1 MKTSAKYSAQ
11 DFTADTATVAPA
23 SDCFAMEL
31 SEGSTTRTFDRAKIR
46 QAVRQILE
54 AIGEDPDREG
64 LLETP
69 DRVARMYFELT
80 SGMDTSIASQ
90 ISCEFLEEKAG
101 LVLVRDINFAST
113 CEHHMLPFTGVAH
126 VAYLPREGRI
136 TGLSKLA
143 RVVEVASKRLQVQER
158 LTAQIADAIE
168 DTLNPL
174 GVFVMVEATHSCMVL
189 RGIKKPGSKTITM
202 DSRGVYLDDKDSRNE
217 LLTLLSRP

>member
-1 MKTSAKYSAQ
+1 M
-11 DFTADTATVAPA
+11 
-23 SDCFAMEL
+23 
-31 SEGSTTRTFDRAKIR
+31 
-46 QAVRQILE
+46 
-54 AIGEDPDREG
+54 
-64 LLETP
+64 
-69 DRVARMYFELT
+69 
-80 SGMDTSIASQ
+80 
-90 ISCEFLEEKAG
+90 
-101 LVLVRDINFAST
+101 VL
-113 CEHHMLPFTGVAH
+113 LPFTGVAH

>member
-1 MKTSAKYSAQ
+1 MNTTTKYTAQ
-11 DFTADTATVAPA
+11 DFAGKKAEVAA
-23 SDCFAMEL
+23 GSDRFAIEL
-31 SEGSTTRTFDRAKIR
+31 SQNTAVRQFDRAKIR

-69 DRVARMYFELT
+69 DRVARMYSELT

-168 DTLNPL
+168 DTLDPL

>member
-11 DFTADTATVAPA
+11 DFTTDTVTVAPA
-23 SDCFAMEL
+23 SDALLEL
-31 SEGSTTRTFDRAKIR
+31 SEGSTARKFDRAKIR

-69 DRVARMYFELT
+69 DRVARMYSELT

-168 DTLNPL
+168 DTLDPL

>member
-1 MKTSAKYSAQ
+1 
-11 DFTADTATVAPA
+11 
-23 SDCFAMEL
+23 MEL
-31 SEGSTTRTFDRAKIR
+31 SEGTTTRTFDRAKIR

>member
-1 MKTSAKYSAQ
+1 MNTAAKYTAQ
-11 DFTADTATVAPA
+11 DFTGKKAQVAPGK
-23 SDCFAMEL
+23 DCFALEL
-31 SEGSTTRTFDRAKIR
+31 GQDTTVRQFDRAKIR
-46 QAVRQILE
+46 QAVRQILQ

-80 SGMDTSIASQ
+80 SGMDASIASQ

-168 DTLNPL
+168 DTLDPL

>member
-1 MKTSAKYSAQ
+1 MESAAKPQTLNQKSAEQ
-11 DFTADTATVAPA
+11 Q
-23 SDCFAMEL
+23 CFAVNL
-31 SEGSTTRTFDRAKIR
+31 GQGSPRAIDKAKIR

-69 DRVARMYFELT
+69 DRVARMYSELT
-80 SGMDTSIASQ
+80 SGMDEKVASQ

-101 LVLVRDINFAST
+101 MVLVRDINFAST

-168 DTLNPL
+168 ETLEPL